1 MQRPLDRNSLSSFL
15 VVLIFSPSTSF
26 CSKRWR
32 NVGQYNWC
40 RAGKQPFW
48 KFSTVEESVKMIKS
62 AFIIQPESNQ
72 DFMLNQYLSPF
83 FFLLN
88 CFHFIFFLKFGC
100 FFPLA
105 QLAIKTRYIIIYQV
119 SSGQINPVIWV
130 NFFFFFSWYE
140 IIKCWCFWRQ
150 IEVIMIIML
159 RWPKQQK
166 FGCNGQR
173 ARLVWTF

>member
-1 MQRPLDRNSLSSFL
+1 MQSRKTTFLKIFNS
-15 VVLIFSPSTSF
+15 
-26 CSKRWR
+26 W
-32 NVGQYNWC
+32 
-40 RAGKQPFW
+40 GKCKGDKICIHHP
-48 KFSTVEESVKMIKS
+48 TRIKS
-62 AFIIQPESNQ
+62 GFYVKST
-72 DFMLNQYLSPF
+72 FKSF

-119 SSGQINPVIWV
+119 SSGQVNPVIWV
-130 NFFFFFSWYE
+130 NFLFFFSWYE